1 MASST
6 PTLTSVSG
14 GMKVEL
20 AADGASVRG
29 VLSDSRGN
37 PMASARVT
45 AIPAS
50 AFEAKDSLAG
60 SVWRRSVMSQDD
72 GSFEMTAM
80 APGRYRVYAF
90 ETLDADPSFDQIPL
104 QLRARWTDLNLKPK
118 ETTSV
123 EVTPIPQTRQR
134 CISKAMTPTVSAR
147 PCNRTGENAPLV
159 VGQWMLAFRMSS
171 APTNSTPNPT
181 APPTRSCRTIR
192 SAQQAELA
200 AFAGPAS
207 SPENTST
214 TSSDCSQFQELHG
227 DRAFGDDAAIIAGLA
242 DFGSLPV
249 AVVAQQGRAPSRS
262 CIATS
267 VCQTGGL
274 SKSAPGVNSRQSS
287 GFR

>member
-90 ETLDADPSFDQIPL
+90 ETLDADPSFDPDFLSNFGQ
-104 QLRARWTDLNLKPK
+104 RWTDLNLKPK

-123 EVTPIPQTRQR
+123 EVTPIPANET
-134 CISKAMTPTVSAR
+134 AMYL
-147 PCNRTGENAPLV
+147 GE
-159 VGQWMLAFRMSS
+159 
-171 APTNSTPNPT
+171 
-181 APPTRSCRTIR
+181 
-192 SAQQAELA
+192 
-200 AFAGPAS
+200 
-207 SPENTST
+207 
-214 TSSDCSQFQELHG
+214 SQ
-227 DRAFGDDAAIIAGLA
+227 
-242 DFGSLPV
+242 
-249 AVVAQQGRAPSRS
+249 
-262 CIATS
+262 
-267 VCQTGGL
+267 
-274 SKSAPGVNSRQSS
+274 
-287 GFR
+287 